1 VHLRT
6 VPSSAGECGAP
17 LFSFFNL
24 DFPVTAVS
32 SSGEEDVAVVA
43 VARERLLR
51 DLLQNDVSVGILM
64 MLGKSENESSTNCD
78 SHSSSATSSVCAKKK
93 KQR

>member
-1 VHLRT
+1 
-6 VPSSAGECGAP
+6 

-43 VARERLLR
+43 VARERLL
-51 DLLQNDVSVGILM
+51 
-64 MLGKSENESSTNCD
+64 
-78 SHSSSATSSVCAKKK
+78 
-93 KQR
+93 